1 MLYSESKW
9 VVTRLSTDA
18 LHMQIDRLETK
29 VVKPLVEYD
38 SVCRKARVSFT
49 FEHGPCVPYI
59 AVWPSVLITCRKGSR
74 VEVRWLRTRELYHT
88 RLTLFLRRSSRATT
102 VSGRG
107 R

>member
-9 VVTRLSTDA
+9 VVSRLSTDA

-49 FEHGPCVPYI
+49 FEHGPCVP
-59 AVWPSVLITCRKGSR
+59 
-74 VEVRWLRTRELYHT
+74 
-88 RLTLFLRRSSRATT
+88 
-102 VSGRG
+102 
-107 R
+107 